1 MESERVYLFKHIG
14 TEFVK
19 IGMTKNSDVLE
30 RFKQFSTYA
39 PQGAEIVGVIA
50 TNNALQLEKNL
61 HNIYKDKRLNGE
73 FFRLT
78 DRECLEII
86 KKYND
91 QKRNKAI
98 SLFFE
103 IITNET
109 FDIDLIISELKNQTK
124 RKEIGFTEYHNLV
137 KGFLEENKNDCWLTA
152 SEIKELIEL
161 KYEVKIDSM
170 KIFGSEL
177 RKSIGL
183 PKSKRIKGVVL
194 SRYFI
199 QKSLL

>member
-1 MESERVYLFKHIG
+1 MESERVYLFKQIG

-30 RFKQFSTYA
+30 RFRQFSTYA

-50 TNNALQLEKNL
+50 TDNALQLEKNL

-109 FDIDLIISELKNQTK
+109 FDIDLIICELKKQTK

-137 KGFLEENKNDCWLTA
+137 KGFLEENKSDVWLT
-152 SEIKELIEL
+152 STEIKEQIEL
-161 KYEVKIDSM
+161 RFNVKIDSM
-170 KIFGSEL
+170 KLFGSEL

-183 PKSKRIKGVVL
+183 PKNKSINGTVL

>member
-1 MESERVYLFKHIG
+1 MESERVYFFKQIG
-14 TEFVK
+14 TDFVK

-30 RFKQFSTYA
+30 RFRAFCTYA

-61 HNIYKDKRLNGE
+61 HNIYKDRRLNGE
-73 FFRLT
+73 FFRLSEN
-78 DRECLEII
+78 ECLEIV

-109 FDIDLIISELKNQTK
+109 FDIDLIISELKKQTK
-124 RKEIGFTEYHNLV
+124 RKEIRFTEYHNLV
-137 KGFLEENKNDCWLTA
+137 KGFLEENKSDVWFT
-152 SEIKELIEL
+152 STEIKEQIEL
-161 KYEVKIDSM
+161 KYDVKIDSM
-170 KIFGSEL
+170 KKFGSEL
-177 RKSIGL
+177 RKSIGE
-183 PKSKRIKGVVL
+183 PKNKKLNGSVRAY
-194 SRYFI
+194 YFI
-199 QKSLL
+199 PKSLL

>member
-1 MESERVYLFKHIG
+1 MESERVYLFKQTG

-30 RFKQFSTYA
+30 RFRQFSTYA

-50 TNNALQLEKNL
+50 TDNALQLEKNL

-109 FDIDLIISELKNQTK
+109 FDIDLIISELSKQRK
-124 RKEIGFTEYHNLV
+124 RIDIGYSEYHDV
-137 KGFLEENKNDCWLTA
+137 IRQFLEENKSDVWLT
-152 SEIKELIEL
+152 STEIKEQIEL
-161 KYEVKIDSM
+161 RFNVKIDSM
-170 KIFGSEL
+170 KLFGASL

-183 PKSKRIKGVVL
+183 PKNKSINGTVL